1 MTEIKIKQTLL
12 RLVQGDITTQTVDGI
27 VNAANNSLLGGG
39 GVDGA
44 IHRAG
49 GPDILFECRRIR
61 QTRYPTGLPTGQAVS
76 TTGGQLSARRVI
88 HTVGPVWHGGGAGEA
103 ELLADCY
110 RNSLQVAVEDG
121 LRTVA
126 FPSISTGIYGYPVA
140 QAADVALSAIKAF
153 IEAQPDKLEEVRM
166 VLFSTYDLDSYR
178 TTLEK
183 LS

>member
-49 GPDILFECRRIR
+49 GPDILIECRRIR

-76 TTGGQLSARRVI
+76 TTGGQLPARRVI

>member
-49 GPDILFECRRIR
+49 GPNILIECRRLR
-61 QTRYPTGLPTGQAVS
+61 QTRYPGGLPTGQAVS
-76 TTGGQLSARRVI
+76 TTGGELPARRVI

-103 ELLADCY
+103 GLLADCY

-140 QAADVALSAIKAF
+140 QAAAVALSTIKSF

-166 VLFSTYDLDSYR
+166 VLFSAYDLESYR
-178 TTLEK
+178 AALEK

>member
-1 MTEIKIKQTLL
+1 MSEIYIKQTLL
-12 RLVQGDITTQTVDGI
+12 RLVQGDITTQEVDGI

-49 GPDILFECRRIR
+49 GPDILLECRRIR
-61 QTRYPTGLPTGQAVS
+61 QSRYPDGLPTGQAVS
-76 TTGGQLSARRVI
+76 TTGGRLPARRVI

-110 RNSLQVAVEDG
+110 RNSLRVAVEDG
-121 LRTVA
+121 VRTLA

-140 QAADVALSAIKAF
+140 LAAGVALPEIKTF
-153 IEAQPDKLEEVRM
+153 IEQHPDALAEVRM
-166 VLFSTYDLDSYR
+166 VLFSTYDLTAY
-178 TTLEK
+178 TTVLEK
-183 LS
+183 LQ